1 MTGNKVR
8 EDTDIPALIRI
19 DAAGRRRIVC
29 MKEADAN
36 QRAAF
41 YQSLLQIAPEKVCL
55 AIMQNQG
62 RERRQRTTDSVTTGL
77 WLAVETR
84 KAEIRKN
91 GARPRG
97 GIREHALADIAGEHG
112 ITPAALKKRF
122 QRRLTLTTKQRR
134 YLKRPPG
141 LSLPFVVE
149 MVAEIQ
155 ELARLRRLQRKGVT
169 KV

>member
-1 MTGNKVR
+1 MTGKKVR

-29 MKEADAN
+29 MKEANADE
-36 QRAAF
+36 RAAF
-41 YQSLLQIAPEKVCL
+41 YQSLLQTAPKKVCL

-84 KAEIRKN
+84 KAEMRKN

-97 GIREHALADIAGEHG
+97 GTREAALADIAREHG

-122 QRRLTLTTKQRR
+122 QRRLTLTAKQRR
-134 YLKRPPG
+134 YLKRPPS
-141 LSLPFVVE
+141 LSLPFVVG

-155 ELARLRRLQRKGVT
+155 ELARLRPLQGKGVT
-169 KV
+169 EV